1 MEEYQEQ
8 YQRMTQKSV
17 AGLVLSLAIPTIVSM
32 LVTSVY
38 NMSDTYFVARTGS
51 SATAAI
57 GVVVSIMAM
66 IQAVGFT
73 LGMGSATKVSILLG
87 KEETQQANTYA
98 TTALMMAVILGMVI
112 LVTGL
117 YYLPVILSGL
127 GATASM
133 LPYATIYGRYIL
145 IAAPLSCV
153 AFVTNNLLRAEGK
166 AKYAMAAVV
175 ISTIC
180 HVLTDWILISVC
192 SMSVAGAGIAT
203 IVSESVSCILLLYWY
218 FSGKTVI
225 RLHWK
230 FISRKNGIYGEI
242 VAKGFP
248 SFVRQGLVSV
258 ATALTNL
265 IAAPYGDEAVAGIS
279 VMNRIFLLLF
289 SVIVGFVQG
298 YSPVAGYNYGAEKNR
313 RVRKALVFSMA
324 FGVVVMS
331 MISVATFCYGELL
344 VNLFCIQKGMSWK
357 TAITALRYQS
367 VLLPFILVGVVC
379 NMTYQAMGKAVTAT
393 FLAACRQGIFFVPV
407 IVVLPKIWGIQGILL
422 AQPVAD
428 GVTFL
433 CSIPFIIKIMRKTR
447 H

>member
-17 AGLVLSLAIPTIVSM
+17 TGLVLSLAIPTIISM

-73 LGMGSATKVSILLG
+73 LGMGCATKVSILLG
-87 KEETQQANTYA
+87 KEETEQANGYA
-98 TTALMMAVILGMVI
+98 MAAFIMAVVLGGAM
-112 LVTGL
+112 LAAGF
-117 YYLPVILSGL
+117 YYLPWMLSGL
-127 GATASM
+127 GTTTSM
-133 LPYATIYGRYIL
+133 LPYAITYGRYIL

-153 AFVTNNLLRAEGK
+153 AFVANNLLRAEGK

-175 ISTIC
+175 TSTIT
-180 HVLTDWILISVC
+180 HILMDWILIGGC

-225 RLHWK
+225 QLHWK
-230 FISRKNGIYGEI
+230 YISRNFKIYGEI

-248 SFVRQGLVSV
+248 SFVRQGFVSV
-258 ATALTNL
+258 ATALTNFV
-265 IAAPYGDEAVAGIS
+265 AAPYGDEMMAGIS
-279 VMNRIFLLLF
+279 VMSRIFLLLF

-313 RVRKALVFSMA
+313 RVRKAFVFSVS
-324 FGVVVMS
+324 FGVVVMG
-331 MISVATFCYGELL
+331 ILAFLTFYYAEFLVA
-344 VNLFCIQKGMSWK
+344 LFHIQKGLAWE
-357 TAITALRYQS
+357 TAITALKYQS
-367 VLLPFILVGVVC
+367 VLLPFILVAVVC

-393 FLAACRQGIFFVPV
+393 VLAAFRQGIFFVPV
-407 IVVLPKIWGIQGILL
+407 IFILPKIWGIQGILL
-422 AQPVAD
+422 VQPVAD
-428 GVTFL
+428 GLTFL
-433 CSIPFIIKIMRKTR
+433 CSIPFMIKIMRKLK